1 MKTTIEANP
10 IPSREDVLAGVRRA
24 VRKVVEQAQRDDAE
38 LVIADKDGKPVRV
51 KARDL

>member
-1 MKTTIEANP
+1 METIAKKD
-10 IPSREDVLAGVRRA
+10 ISKQVMDGFRLAHKRL
-24 VRKVVEQAQRDDAE
+24 VEKAKRDDEE